1 MKGEIR
7 MPRTEAQ
14 KLARANYDAKAYDQ
28 ILVRVK
34 KGKREEWK
42 QAAAERN
49 IAYAELIRR
58 GADEYIANHPV
69 IDKGDD

>member
-42 QAAAERN
+42 QAAEMRG
-49 IAYAELIRR
+49 IGYVEMIRQ
-58 GADEYIANHPV
+58 ATDEYIQNHPV
-69 IDKGDD
+69 KEE